1 MFIVRKNWQV
11 SMIRI
16 TIKDKEGKNI
26 LSKRTNLL
34 HFSIMAAPVTCYANR
49 FRCANGRCIF
59 QGWVCDGD
67 DDCGDNSDED
77 SALTCGI

>member
-1 MFIVRKNWQV
+1 M
-11 SMIRI
+11 
-16 TIKDKEGKNI
+16 TC
-26 LSKRTNLL
+26 
-34 HFSIMAAPVTCYANR
+34 FSNR

-77 SALTCGI
+77 AALTCGEFSIMSYYSLEYYGFNEFGIIS